1 MRHVSLSAQGV
12 PAILFGDASDKVYMF
27 IHGQGGCKEE
37 AESFAKI
44 AAAHGWQVLGIDL
57 PEHGERNDGK
67 KLLPWIAVPELR
79 DVLQYAQGN
88 WGRVSVRA
96 TSIGAW
102 LSMLAYADCLI
113 EKCLFVSPVLDME
126 KLIEGMMRQ
135 SNVTAERLQREKEV
149 PVGLGQT
156 LSWDYLSYVRQHPIC
171 SWDIQTEILHE
182 EHDVMTSVSTA
193 DAFAT
198 RFGCGLT
205 RMKGG
210 EHWFHTDEQ
219 LRVMADWEEAH
230 I

>member
-1 MRHVSLSAQGV
+1 MRHVSLSVQGV
-12 PAILFGDASDKVYMF
+12 PAILLGDTSDKVYIF
-27 IHGQGGCKEE
+27 VHGQGGCKEE
-37 AESFAKI
+37 AENFAAI
-44 AAAHGWQVLGIDL
+44 AAPCGWQVLAADL
-57 PEHGERNDGK
+57 PEHGGRDDGK
-67 KLLPWIAVPELR
+67 RLLPWVVVPELQN
-79 DVLQYAQGN
+79 VLQYAQGN

-102 LSMLAYADCLI
+102 FSMLAYAGGSI

-149 PVGLGQT
+149 PVGFGQT
-156 LSWDYLSYVRQHPIC
+156 LSWDYLAYVRQHPIC
-171 SWDIQTEILHE
+171 SWDIQTEILHG
-182 EHDVMTSVSTA
+182 EHDVMTSAGAA
-193 DAFAT
+193 DAFAF